1 MTEKMKYKRYY
12 DWIKEQISLE
22 HPPGCSM
29 NKLVEIALQSRR
41 EEKTGYDEEKKAPG
55 KHKLREIVK
64 AGNGI
69 DWKYTESKGGRGI
82 HEPIIPITPDSG
94 IEFEKQLHMVKFSM
108 ISNSIKKLNLK
119 KKSKFLIEDFIEFEK
134 IRNQLLAYP
143 MTVYYYNNNKYQ
155 DKDRLFE
162 SIVILVRDQMKIL
175 IKIEKA
181 QLKINKEAKEIFD
194 NITRLNHIDLNRVVL
209 IPAIKN
215 KKKAVLLDEN
225 FEIGEF
231 FPIRNAL
238 NRLKSKK
245 PSQ

>member
-1 MTEKMKYKRYY
+1 MNEKKYEGYY
-12 DWIKEQISLE
+12 DWIKDQINLS

-29 NKLVEIALQSRR
+29 NKLIDIALKSRK
-41 EEKTGYDEEKKAPG
+41 EEKTGYDDEKKAPG
-55 KHKLREIVK
+55 KHKLREIVND
-64 AGNGI
+64 GNGI

-94 IEFEKQLHMVKFSM
+94 IKFEKQLHMVKFSM
-108 ISNSIKKLNLK
+108 ISNSVKKLNLK

-143 MTVYYYNNNKYQ
+143 MTVYYYNNNEYQ
-155 DKDRLFE
+155 DKDRLFK
-162 SIVILVRDQMKIL
+162 SVVRLVRDQMKIL

-194 NITRLNHIDLNRVVL
+194 NITRLNNIDLNRGVL